1 MKVSDLKLSV
11 EQIQIEEEMQQQM
24 IKELAGKY
32 GTTQEK
38 SIGRQRKQQHKKTI
52 SCYHFGKA
60 AAVFV
65 IVVVA
70 LAGLSIPV
78 RALVNSIV
86 QERMEELP
94 REEVASIVE
103 QTDNQ
108 ETEADSFSREY
119 TEGEKERRAELYKA
133 YMEGTFPQGELMQV
147 DSEEEARQ
155 QEFCFLTTSGTF
167 FLPANREL
175 TDEEIL
181 QMIDFEKKRDY
192 ALLER
197 YEEEY
202 AEEIAAEQAEE
213 KEQIANLV
221 SEGGITEQEAIEIA
235 TRYLQQ
241 VYGLDGSGMELN
253 HYYNE
258 NGWTGNIPEDSEN
271 ANYCVNWSDHGSY
284 QHYYFWIDAGSGEL
298 LEFDYSGSGF
308 MDLLEETPSV
318 SEASVKASSAQKQAV
333 DFLENKMG
341 ITESYDKIETCYRVY
356 NGEELGSFVYNVFHK
371 SDQTVYVVTCCWDGT
386 IESYISTT
394 AKRWEEHIEQ
404 ETKLKEKSFSEQRGE
419 DVTIE
424 LIRQ

>member
-1 MKVSDLKLSV
+1 MKLSDLKLSV
-11 EQIQIEEEMQQQM
+11 EQIQMDEDLQQQM
-24 IKELAGKY
+24 ITELTGKY
-32 GTTQEK
+32 GTAQKEN
-38 SIGRQRKQQHKKTI
+38 IRPRRGRKHKKAQGYYRVGRI
-52 SCYHFGKA
+52 A
-60 AAVFV
+60 AALL
-65 IVVVA
+65 IVAVA
-70 LAGLSIPV
+70 LGGLSIPV
-78 RALVNSIV
+78 RALVSSLV
-86 QERMEELP
+86 AQRMEEVP
-94 REEVASIVE
+94 QEEVASIVE

-133 YMEGTFPQGELMQV
+133 YMNGTFPQGELVQV

-155 QEFCFLTTSGTF
+155 QEFCFLTTDGTF

-181 QMIDFEKKRDY
+181 QMIDFEEKRNY
-192 ALLER
+192 ALRER

-213 KEQIANLV
+213 NEQISKLV
-221 SEGGITEQEAIEIA
+221 SEGGITEQEAVEIA
-235 TRYLQQ
+235 TKYLQQ
-241 VYGLDGSGMELN
+241 IYGLDGSGMVLN

-258 NGWTGNIPEDSEN
+258 NGWTGNIPEDSEKV
-271 ANYCVNWSDHGSY
+271 NYCVNWSDYGSY
-284 QHYYFWIDAGSGEL
+284 QYYCFWIDAVNGEL

-318 SEASVKASSAQKQAV
+318 SEASVKASAAKKQAV

-341 ITESYDKIETCYRVY
+341 ITESYDEIETCYRVY

-386 IESYISTT
+386 VESYISTT

-419 DVTIE
+419 DMKVEMIS
-424 LIRQ
+424 Q